1 MATFSPTITT
11 NTTPAII
18 NTLTGNT
25 TYTQFKN
32 SLGQYVY
39 LVDKVYLNTDT
50 LAQIQGN
57 FLYSKYDSGGNQ
69 NLQSVL
75 SSIDPY
81 QSQNSIYIETKDK
94 NLVIDGRDYVRFKM
108 QPNTNLQIKLYC
120 ERISNADTLDLNGMN
135 NFKAFENA
143 SDKYNF
149 FDQYKDIL

>member
-11 NTTPAII
+11 NTTPAIS

-39 LVDKVYLNTDT
+39 EVDKVYLNTDT
-50 LAQIQGN
+50 LVQIQGS
-57 FLYSKYDSGGNQ
+57 FLYSKYDSDGKQ
-69 NLQSVL
+69 NLQSIL
-75 SSIDPY
+75 STIDPY

>member
-11 NTTPAII
+11 NTTPAIS
-18 NTLTGNT
+18 NTLSGST
-25 TYTQFKN
+25 TYSQFKN

-39 LVDKVYLNTDT
+39 DINKVYLNTDT
-50 LAQIQGN
+50 LVQIQGN

-81 QSQNSIYIETKDK
+81 QTQNSIYIETKEK
-94 NLVIDGRDYVRFKM
+94 NLVIDGRDFVRFKM
-108 QPNTNLQIKLYC
+108 QPFASLSIKLYC
-120 ERISNADTLDLNGMN
+120 ERISNADTLDAIGMN
-135 NFKAFENA
+135 NFKALEDEF
-143 SDKYNF
+143 DKYNF